1 MTEQEN
7 NLSEFNEAETLEKI
21 KRQISENSVI
31 IYMKGKP
38 QSPQCG
44 FSATAVKALAE
55 FGKPFAFVNI
65 LENPDIRATLHRH
78 SNWPTFPQLFIN
90 QELIGGSDIIEQMHA
105 SGELLDALNKV

>member
-7 NLSEFNEAETLEKI
+7 NLSEFNEAETLDKI

-44 FSATAVKALAE
+44 FSATAVKL
-55 FGKPFAFVNI
+55 
-65 LENPDIRATLHRH
+65 
-78 SNWPTFPQLFIN
+78 
-90 QELIGGSDIIEQMHA
+90 
-105 SGELLDALNKV
+105 

>member
-38 QSPQCG
+38 QAPQCG

-55 FGKPFAFVNI
+55 CGKPFAFVNI
-65 LENPDIRATLHRH
+65 LEMD
-78 SNWPTFPQLFIN
+78 LF
-90 QELIGGSDIIEQMHA
+90 
-105 SGELLDALNKV
+105 